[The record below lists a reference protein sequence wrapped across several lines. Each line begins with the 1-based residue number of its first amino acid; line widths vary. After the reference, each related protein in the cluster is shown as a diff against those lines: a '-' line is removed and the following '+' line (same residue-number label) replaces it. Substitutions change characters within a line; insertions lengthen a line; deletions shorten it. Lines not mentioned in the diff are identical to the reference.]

1 MRECLETLS
10 CALCCAALSLK
21 NNSNQRI
28 CGRPK
33 PQEKAPPMNGILQNY
48 LPLVVFI
55 GVAALIGLV
64 LLYYIWPYLVGFLA
78 IVGAAQVYRV
88 WHDRFGR

>member
-1 MRECLETLS
+1 MHC
-10 CALCCAALSLK
+10 
-21 NNSNQRI
+21 SNR
-28 CGRPK
+28 
-33 PQEKAPPMNGILQNY
+33 A
-48 LPLVVFI
+48 I
-55 GVAALIGLV
+55 GLGVLTLIGLV